1 MLEYSGELI
10 DIGLAKD
17 RETLYS
23 LDTTKGCYMYYF
35 NHKDKSYCIDATA
48 ESGRYGR
55 LVNHSMKIPNCVT
68 EVVMLGTE
76 PRLILV
82 AKQDIEPNTEL
93 LYDYGDRFVV
103 LDIFLTI
110 KLLRGVSSFQS

>member
-1 MLEYSGELI
+1 
-10 DIGLAKD
+10 
-17 RETLYS
+17 
-23 LDTTKGCYMYYF
+23 
-35 NHKDKSYCIDATA
+35 
-48 ESGRYGR
+48 
-55 LVNHSMKIPNCVT
+55 
-68 EVVMLGTE
+68 MLGTE